1 MGRVSRG
8 NWRNVHGLLLFD
20 KPSGMS
26 SNQALQ
32 RARQLFGAAKG
43 GHTGSLDPLATGLLP
58 LCFGEATKIAGMLL
72 GASKAYEV
80 ECELGTS
87 TDSCDA
93 DGAVIERRP
102 VPELDAARIESVM
115 AGFVGRIEQVPPLY
129 SALKQGGEPLYRLA
143 RRGETPEIAPRT
155 VDVRR
160 FELRGMTANQLI
172 LHVECGSGTY
182 VRSLVRD
189 LGEKLGCGAHVTRL
203 RRLWIEPFLTPDMV
217 TLDQLEALAASGQ
230 AALDQVLLPIEHGLC
245 GHPVLVLDDSQ
256 ATRLRQGQSF
266 AVEAAAAL
274 YLAKSTEGRLLA
286 LAEVEANGRIRSL
299 RGFNLP

>member
-8 NWRNVHGLLLFD
+8 NWRDVHGLLLLD
-20 KPSGMS
+20 KPTGMS

-32 RARQLFGAAKG
+32 KARQLFGAAKG

-93 DGAVIERRP
+93 DGAVVERRP
-102 VPELDAARIESVM
+102 VPELDAARIESVL

-143 RRGETPEIAPRT
+143 RRGETPDIAPRM
-155 VDVRR
+155 VDVDR
-160 FELRGMTANQLI
+160 FELRGMTANRLI

-203 RRLWIEPFLTPDMV
+203 RRLWVEPFLTPEMV
-217 TLDQLEALAASGQ
+217 TLDQLEALAVSGQ
-230 AALDQVLLPIEHGLC
+230 AALDRVLLPIEQGLS

-266 AVEAAAAL
+266 AVGAAAGL
-274 YLAKSTEGRLLA
+274 YLAKSSEGRLLA
-286 LAEVEANGRIRSL
+286 LAKVEADGRIRSL